1 LLNNFTYY
9 YLQITPE
16 QTNAINSN
24 LDSIKQ
30 SISILSKTPPL
41 SDANHPNKQTTE
53 QLTYT
58 VETIKLGL
66 QEKSG
71 IPTAAAPIQI
81 SQTNIAAANNWSLGG
96 ADLKTIVNSYQV
108 GRFQNG

>member
-1 LLNNFTYY
+1 LN
-9 YLQITPE
+9 
-16 QTNAINSN
+16 
-24 LDSIKQ
+24 SIKQ
-30 SISILSKTPPL
+30 SISVLRNTPPL
-41 SDANHPNKQTTE
+41 SDANHPNKHTTE

-58 VETIKLGL
+58 VDTIKLGI

-81 SQTNIAAANNWSLGG
+81 AQTNLAAGNNWSLGG
-96 ADLKTIVNSYQV
+96 ADLTIIAHSYQV

>member
-1 LLNNFTYY
+1 MLNNFTYY

-16 QTNAINSN
+16 QTTAINSN
-24 LDSIKQ
+24 LDSVKK
-30 SISILSKTPPL
+30 SISILSNTPPL
-41 SDANHPNKQTTE
+41 SDANHPNKKTTD

-58 VETIKLGL
+58 VDTIKLGI

-81 SQTNIAAANNWSLGG
+81 AQTNLAAGNNWSLGG
-96 ADLKTIVNSYQV
+96 ADLRTIASSYQV